1 MGNSIE
7 FFPFNAYIKVRLGM
21 SLYSIERKIT
31 NKLLKG

>member
-21 SLYSIERKIT
+21 SLYSINEDWKK
-31 NKLLKG
+31 NS

>member
-21 SLYSIERKIT
+21 SLYSINEDWKK
-31 NKLLKG
+31 NY